1 MKLLVRNDSVSRV
14 FLVGVSVLA
23 AALFAWPL
31 LAGVVGIATNPAVAG
46 AMVGVPL
53 LVVLASLVAEGSVRS
68 TTLLAVVG
76 VLVALGATARIVSLG
91 FAGVE
96 LVFIVMILA
105 GRALGAR
112 LGFVIGVLSVALS
125 SVVFGGFGPWTAFQ
139 MFAVGWVAAGAG
151 LLPSAPNPATP
162 RSRNY
167 EVVLLATYGAVASY
181 VFGLLMNLWFWPVAV
196 GVGTTLSYSPGASLS
211 ENIVSFLVF
220 SLATS
225 TLTWDTVR
233 ALVTVM
239 GVAVVGKPALMA
251 LRRAYQRPKLP
262 EK

>member
-1 MKLLVRNDSVSRV
+1 MKLVVRNDSVSRV

-23 AALFAWPL
+23 VALFAWPL
-31 LAGVVGIATNPAVAG
+31 LAGVVGIATNPAVAV

-91 FAGVE
+91 FAGIE

-151 LLPSAPNPATP
+151 LLPRFATPATP

-167 EVVLLATYGAVASY
+167 EVVLLAAYGAVASY

-196 GVGTTLSYSPGASLS
+196 GVGTTLSYSPEANVG
-211 ENIVSFLVF
+211 ENILSFLVF